1 MYEIEVLPVNICQ
14 VLIRIDG
21 LTYVDGTSLANMTT
35 EKIGWIVAVILL
47 ITNSDIQTMYSC
59 ISLEASSIHTSVL
72 DMN

>member
-1 MYEIEVLPVNICQ
+1 MYEIEVLPVNIRL

-47 ITNSDIQTMYSC
+47 ITSSNVQALYSC
-59 ISLEASSIHTSVL
+59 IS
-72 DMN
+72 